1 MPSLKMTKITNH
13 IHLENDVLVWKDDGP
28 LDGLSFVI
36 RITLDPL
43 EFFVDIIE
51 SDVDEN
57 LLQLWLT
64 SAKDEIREINQQFI
78 ERLRYG

>member
-1 MPSLKMTKITNH
+1 MTKITNH